1 MEDLHRNMNSDTYI
15 SEQSSFNLKAVQSV
29 KWLVW
34 HTGAPLKCSMF
45 KQKQQQHQL
54 NNNSSTNANLCI
66 SLGDGLGHFISY
78 VHLRLRCRWTG
89 IKHALDGVR
98 NDAVPDFLIVAVE
111 RKDVFHRTRHFQ
123 KICAGIMQRSQHLTM
138 DGENAGVMR
147 DFLSKK
153 IFKGLPLPFST
164 SSIQGLLQQQ
174 RPLSAV

>member
-1 MEDLHRNMNSDTYI
+1 MNSDTYI
-15 SEQSSFNLKAVQSV
+15 SEQSSYNLKDVQSV

-45 KQKQQQHQL
+45 KQKQQHHQL
-54 NNNSSTNANLCI
+54 STDNANLCI

-89 IKHALDGVR
+89 IKHALVGVR
-98 NDAVPDFLIVAVE
+98 DAVPDFLIVAVE

-123 KICAGIMQRSQHLTM
+123 KICAGIMQLSQHLTM

-153 IFKGLPLPFST
+153 IFKGLPPPFPT
-164 SSIQGLLQQQ
+164 SSIRGGLLQQQ
-174 RPLSAV
+174 QISAV